1 MELVKNKEELHS
13 LTAVEIY
20 NRMTALYKSVY
31 LRLTKEQKEEFQG
44 LDGDSRP
51 LFRAKVATANI
62 QGLTNDEV
70 RSANMYLMAMLSIIK
85 NKFLTKKK
93 RFAHEPDEDFRGFYH
108 KTEHLTARF
117 FDILSH
123 YVYRR
128 GYQRALMF
136 WMWYRDR
143 IQVGLRPIPKE
154 LDDREITLSLSLFV
168 APRFSAEL
176 EEIPQWLETVIQQ
189 AQTANDEKM
198 VKKATA
204 LRSII
209 VEAHEAYKK
218 AWASMSAQQ
227 KFLFSLARALK
238 MKGTYGKV
246 IELDDHIELNPHL
259 QDSYPFIQKKHPWWN
274 VKPGK
279 EMVLNELLPLSV
291 EVRRIADELGINCGT
306 KELRPVTSTTERGY
320 IKIDFTWEDKPSSSL
335 L

>member
-1 MELVKNKEELHS
+1 MELVKDKDELHS

-20 NRMTALYKSVY
+20 NRMTALYKRVY
-31 LRLTKEQKEEFQG
+31 LRLSKEQKEEVKG
-44 LDGDSRP
+44 LDMDSRL
-51 LFRAKVATANI
+51 LFRAKVATDNI
-62 QGLTNDEV
+62 QGLTEDEV
-70 RSANMYLMAMLSIIK
+70 KSANMYLMAMLSIIK
-85 NKFLTKKK
+85 NKYLTKKK
-93 RFAHEPDEDFRGFYH
+93 RLAHEPDVDGFYH

-143 IQVGLRPIPKE
+143 IQVSLRPIPKE

-168 APRFSAEL
+168 APKFRAEL
-176 EEIPQWLETVIQQ
+176 EEIPQWLDTVIMQ
-189 AQTANDEKM
+189 AETAHDEKM

-204 LRSII
+204 LRSSI

-259 QDSYPFIQKKHPWWN
+259 QVTYPFIQKKHPWWN

-279 EMVLNELLPLSV
+279 EMVLNELLPLSR
-291 EVRRIADELGINCGT
+291 EVRRIADELGLNCGT

-320 IKIDFTWEDKPSSSL
+320 IKIGFTWEDKPASSL